1 MQPAP
6 QLRPAFTADADFVT
20 RVIETTMRAHVE
32 RTWGSFSAD
41 ETRRRVLGNIEAGN
55 CSIIRWENQDI
66 GVFTIARELSE
77 IKLEQIFILPPF
89 QRKGLG
95 THLIRSLAAEAS
107 AAGKPLRLRVLAVN
121 PARQLYEREGFAVTE
136 ATPER
141 IYMERQALK
150 CLTLNFCW
158 E

>member
-1 MQPAP
+1 MAPAP
-6 QLRPAFTADADFVT
+6 QLRPAFPSDADFVT

-32 RTWGSFSAD
+32 RTWGAFNSD

-66 GVFTIARELSE
+66 GVFTIAREPAE

-95 THLIRSLAAEAS
+95 TCLIRALAAEAR

-121 PARQLYEREGFAVTE
+121 PARELYEREGFAVTQT
-136 ATPER
+136 TPER
-141 IYMERQALK
+141 IYMER
-150 CLTLNFCW
+150 